1 MVRSHGDHHSMVIQ
15 LYAQKWHRPV
25 SHQKALNVQTSGCTN
40 IHDFFSFEITHRR
53 MKKDHVKAKRFL
65 LYTSILY
72 IVFLQNAG
80 VFLQEKYMKSNRI
93 WEVAD
98 LPVW

>member
-1 MVRSHGDHHSMVIQ
+1 
-15 LYAQKWHRPV
+15 
-25 SHQKALNVQTSGCTN
+25 
-40 IHDFFSFEITHRR
+40 